1 MQQAVMRIFSV
12 FSRMISNLPAQ
23 AILKALEAECK
34 MLQDDFENYRIGLS
48 EDALSILC
56 FGQFV
61 KMIKT
66 DSMMRCS
73 SHLPPDHA
81 EFYKET
87 IIRLIHAGELPD
99 SAMDQ
104 FDHAFKF

>member
-1 MQQAVMRIFSV
+1 MRIFSI
-12 FSRMISNLPAQ
+12 FSRMVSNLPAQ

-34 MLQDDFENYRIGLS
+34 MLQDDFEHYRVGFT
-48 EDALSILC
+48 EDILSILC

-61 KMIKT
+61 KMVKT
-66 DSMMRCS
+66 DSVIRCS

-87 IIRLIHAGELPD
+87 IIRLIQAGELPE
-99 SAMDQ
+99 SAMGQ
-104 FDHAFKF
+104 FDYAFKSSLWPS